1 MWAGAAGGTS
11 VGQRRGRAAGV
22 QQNRPRQGPVS
33 FPFDPTRGAVP
44 ASNGG
49 VHTGSNPVIT
59 KTLKKDDSAS
69 LPVFRKTLKILKG
82 VSSFVSQCGK
92 SG

>member
-1 MWAGAAGGTS
+1 M
-11 VGQRRGRAAGV
+11 GV

-33 FPFDPTRGAVP
+33 FPFDPTCGMP

-49 VHTGSNPVIT
+49 VNFPGRTRIIT
-59 KTLKKDDSAS
+59 KTLKKDDSVS
-69 LPVFRKTLKILKG
+69 LPMFREMLKILKR
-82 VSSFVSQCGK
+82 VSVFVSHCGK

>member
-1 MWAGAAGGTS
+1 GGTPSNGDGAGG
-11 VGQRRGRAAGV
+11 GRATKQAPPGACV
-22 QQNRPRQGPVS
+22 VSVRPNLR
-33 FPFDPTRGAVP
+33 AVP

-49 VHTGSNPVIT
+49 VPTGSNPVIT
-59 KTLKKDDSAS
+59 KTLKKDDSVS
-69 LPVFRKTLKILKG
+69 LPMFHKTLKILKG